1 VGGDRTAPRRRS
13 EDEGTRRRRELVV
26 YEFIAAES
34 SSRWQRQP
42 SYARSSLF
50 RLTAEIFR
58 IEISWGRETAQ
69 GATSLASGTFT
80 LAFVSPQRCFTKD
93 THSPALVRH

>member
-1 VGGDRTAPRRRS
+1 MEQRRGGRS
-13 EDEGTRRRRELVV
+13 EDEGTRRRRRRRELVV

-58 IEISWGRETAQ
+58 IEISRGRETA
-69 GATSLASGTFT
+69 
-80 LAFVSPQRCFTKD
+80 
-93 THSPALVRH
+93 